1 MKRSL
6 LKITA
11 AIFCILFAAGTA
23 VIVSAE
29 IPYDSYTYWSDINDE
44 NKASYNRAMYTAES
58 LLNADSLGIE
68 QFTQI
73 NGISADTGGNLY
85 ILDSTSRIVV
95 LNRENEVI
103 REIGA
108 ISGTESY
115 NEAAGIYVH
124 TDGTIYICDTEQGRV
139 IHSDASGNLI
149 KIVSLPESP
158 LIPDDF
164 IFRPTSV
171 TLDQKGYLYVVSEG
185 SYYGA
190 LLYSPEMEFLG
201 FYGANTVSVT
211 LGNVISNIM
220 DRMFPNNER
229 KGNTSQRLPYTFV
242 DIAIDSE
249 GFIYTCNGYSERYDN
264 QGQIRKL
271 SPGTGTNILDSD
283 SVNFVDAEVNTVYSN
298 GLLSRQDIMDIEVD
312 GDGFIYGLESAF
324 GKIFMYDEKC
334 RTLTVFGGGM
344 HSGSQLGNFVT
355 VSGMALRDNGSEI
368 LVSDSTA
375 NTVTVFR
382 INSYGRLVKEQIKLT
397 LDGNY
402 SEAKAGWEEVL
413 KLDSNFQP
421 AYNGLALSAINEGDY
436 ETAMELAKTGY
447 DKESYA
453 IAFEY
458 QRKNFINSNF
468 LLIFIILIAAVAGII
483 ALLVVTSKRSL
494 IIVKNR
500 QLRLMFSVM
509 VHPSDSFTD
518 IKEKHLGS
526 VGLSVLTLVI
536 FYIVT
541 VLQILKS
548 GFMFSTYDA
557 ATFNSFWT
565 FVRSV
570 GAAVLWI
577 AANWMVCTL
586 LGGNGTIKEITIVTC
601 YSLWPLIIEKI
612 IYIILTNV
620 LLPAEA
626 SFLEILDFV
635 AMLYF
640 ILLMIIGL
648 LKIHD
653 FSMSRLVGTSFLALL
668 GVAAIIFLLIM
679 IAMLIQQFWG
689 FAATLVSEILTL

>member
-1 MKRSL
+1 MKKSL
-6 LKITA
+6 FKITA
-11 AIFCILFAAGTA
+11 AILGILFVAGTA
-23 VIVSAE
+23 VMVSAE
-29 IPYDSYTYWSDINDE
+29 IPYDSYTYWSDIND
-44 NKASYNRAMYTAES
+44 NSKSSYNRAMYTAE
-58 LLNADSLGIE
+58 LLLDADSLGIA
-68 QFTQI
+68 QFSQI
-73 NGISADTGGNLY
+73 NDISADSDGNLY
-85 ILDSTSRIVV
+85 ILDSNSRIVV
-95 LNRENEVI
+95 LNGKNEVI

-108 ISGTESY
+108 ISGTENYDKAS
-115 NEAAGIYVH
+115 GIYVH
-124 TDGTIYICDTEQGRV
+124 TDGTVYICDTEQGRI
-139 IHSDASGNLI
+139 IHSDSSGNLI
-149 KIVSLPESP
+149 KIIKLPESP
-158 LIPDDF
+158 LIPHDF

-171 TLDQKGYLYVVSEG
+171 TLDQKGYIYVVSEG

-211 LGNVISNIM
+211 LSNVISNILN
-220 DRMFPNNER
+220 RMFPNNER

-242 DIAIDSE
+242 DIAIDDE
-249 GFIYTCNGYSERYDN
+249 GFIYTCNGYSEQYDN
-264 QGQIRKL
+264 EGQIRKL

-283 SVNFVDAEVNTVYSN
+283 SVNFADAEVNTVYSN

-312 GDGFIYGLESAF
+312 KDGFIYGLESAF
-324 GKIFMYDEKC
+324 GKIFIYDEKC

-355 VSGMALRDNGSEI
+355 VSGMALRDNGNEI

-375 NTVTVFR
+375 NTITVFK
-382 INSYGRLVKEQIKLT
+382 INSYGKLVKEQIKLT
-397 LDGNY
+397 LEGNY
-402 SEAKAGWEEVL
+402 SEAKSGWEEVL

-436 ETAMELAKTGY
+436 KTAMEYAKTGY
-447 DKESYA
+447 DQESYA

-458 QRKNFINSNF
+458 QRKDFINRNF
-468 LLIFIILIAAVAGII
+468 LLIFIIIFIVIACAIT
-483 ALLVVTSKRSL
+483 LLVITSKHSL
-494 IIVKNR
+494 MIVKNR
-500 QLRLMFSVM
+500 HFRLMFNVM
-509 VHPSDSFTD
+509 LHPSDAFAD

-526 VGLSVLTLVI
+526 VGLSILTLVF
-536 FYIVT
+536 FYIIT

-570 GAAVLWI
+570 GTAVLWI
-577 AANWMVCTL
+577 AANWLVCTL
-586 LGGNGTIKEITIVTC
+586 LGGNGTFKEITIVTC

-626 SFLEILDFV
+626 SFLQILDFV

-689 FAATLVSEILTL
+689 FAVTLVSEVLTL